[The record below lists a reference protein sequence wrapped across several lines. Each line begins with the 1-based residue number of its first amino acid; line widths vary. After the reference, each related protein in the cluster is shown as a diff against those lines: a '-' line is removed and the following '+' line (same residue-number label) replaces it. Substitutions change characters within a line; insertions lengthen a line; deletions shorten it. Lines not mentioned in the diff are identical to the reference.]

1 MTNGV
6 LYTPEL
12 ADLICDEIATETR
25 SLEEICA
32 DHPDFPHHR
41 AIYQW
46 LRKHPEF
53 ERKYRVARIQQIEPL
68 VGSMLGRIRG
78 AKTREQ
84 IMAAIAES
92 KIVMWLAGHLVP
104 RLYGDRLVL
113 SDPEGGP
120 VKFVLERMGEKK
132 DAEL

>member
-6 LYTPEL
+6 LYSPKL
-12 ADLICDEIATETR
+12 ADRICDEIATDTR

-68 VGSMLGRIRG
+68 VDSMLGRIRS

-92 KIVMWLAGHLVP
+92 KIIMWLGGHLVP
-104 RLYGDRLVL
+104 RLYGDRLAL

-120 VKFVLERMGEKK
+120 VKVIWERIGARKG
-132 DAEL
+132 DA